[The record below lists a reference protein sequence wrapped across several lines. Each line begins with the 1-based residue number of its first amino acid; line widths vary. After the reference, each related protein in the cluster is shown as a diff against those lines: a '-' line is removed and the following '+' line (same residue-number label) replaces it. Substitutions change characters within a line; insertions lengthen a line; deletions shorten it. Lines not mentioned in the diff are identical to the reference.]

1 MADYHINFGL
11 NDGRSIDAFAAGASA
26 VGKNLPVEK
35 LGDATAGS
43 PDSFTLAGERIITDV
58 FFGCAAGAVE
68 LIRDGENTGVIFRA
82 DQNQAS
88 QAGRK
93 KHNVTL
99 FANKTYRV
107 KVVTQISA

>member
-1 MADYHINFGL
+1 MTDYHINFAL
-11 NDGRSIDAFAAGASA
+11 NDGRSIDAFAAGSSA

-35 LGDATAGS
+35 LGDAVAGS
-43 PDSFTLAGERIITDV
+43 PDSFSLAADRVITDV
-58 FFGCAAGAVE
+58 FFGCTSGAVE

-93 KHNVTL
+93 HHNVTL
-99 FANKTYRV
+99 LGGKTYRV
-107 KVVTQISA
+107 KVVTGIPA